1 MVKISECTYLS
12 TAAQRKTINKCLI
25 CLPFHSEQQ
34 ILSSSS
40 HALLARKGFF
50 KTEDVWRTDRKNAQN
65 YFRQRGGGGG
75 AQAGPD
81 RAGPCGLLIFDVAL
95 GPY

>member
-1 MVKISECTYLS
+1 MVEISEYTYLS
-12 TAAQRKTINKCLI
+12 TAAQRRTINKCLC

-40 HALLARKGFF
+40 HAVLARKGFF

-65 YFRQRGGGGG
+65 YFFVSAEEEERRPG
-75 AQAGPD
+75 
-81 RAGPCGLLIFDVAL
+81 RARPCGLLIFDVAL